1 MSKESRLKGRLF
13 FASMQPGL
21 ELAKNGGSFFMR
33 IRARLIVLIFSTAIL
48 FLGLRPYDALIGT
61 WKINQGGNS
70 TNETRFGAGFPA
82 PKSQVC
88 IFEAVGTDGFKY
100 TQETVWPDGKSA
112 KMEYTAQMDG
122 KDYPV
127 TGDPNSDSV
136 SLKRIKP
143 HMVEG
148 TIKKAGQA
156 TSTFTIILWGNGLLM
171 TVESKDTRDG
181 KVYEN
186 RAVYNKVLPSP

>member
-1 MSKESRLKGRLF
+1 M
-13 FASMQPGL
+13 
-21 ELAKNGGSFFMR
+21 
-33 IRARLIVLIFSTAIL
+33 I

-61 WKINQGGNS
+61 WKINLGGNS
-70 TNETRFGAGFPA
+70 TKETRYSPGFPA
-82 PKSQVC
+82 PQSQT
-88 IFEAVGTDGFKY
+88 FSFAEVGTEGFKY
-100 TQETVWPDGKSA
+100 TQDAVGPDGKSTHV
-112 KMEYTAQMDG
+112 EYTAQMDG

-127 TGDPNSDSV
+127 KGDPYSDMV
-136 SLKRIKP
+136 ALKRIKP

-148 TIKKAGQA
+148 ASKKAGQV